1 MKSRRQCYLRRRE
14 EEEGGRRMEKRA
26 PPAAVVALAAFFSE
40 KEAEKL
46 SAKGQLKVN
55 EGRESRK
62 TEGRKSISST
72 SLSNPANF

>member
-62 TEGRKSISST
+62 TDETEVDLLNFPLES
-72 SLSNPANF
+72 ANF